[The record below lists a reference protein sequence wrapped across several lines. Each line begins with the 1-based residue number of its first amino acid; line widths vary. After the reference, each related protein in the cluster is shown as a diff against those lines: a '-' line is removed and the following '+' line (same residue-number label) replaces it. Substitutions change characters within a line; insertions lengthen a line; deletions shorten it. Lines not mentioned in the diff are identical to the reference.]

1 MTSVR
6 FYRQNGHTTAFE
18 AVGHAGYAEEG
29 ADIVCSAITSAVQLT
44 HCFLTDI
51 LGLDVKTIVDEE
63 TARIYAELP
72 KEISEDD
79 SDIYQQAENAV
90 AALMVH
96 MTALKEDYPDFID
109 VMEV

>member
-6 FYRQNGHTTAFE
+6 FYRQDGRTTAFE

-29 ADIVCSAITSAVQLT
+29 EDIVCAAVTSAVQLT

-51 LGLDVKTIVDEE
+51 LGIEVKTVVDEDS
-63 TARIYAELP
+63 ARIFVELP
-72 KEISEDD
+72 KEVDV
-79 SDIYQQAENAV
+79 QAENAV
-90 AALMVH
+90 DALMVH
-96 MTALKEDYPDFID
+96 LTALKEDYPDFID